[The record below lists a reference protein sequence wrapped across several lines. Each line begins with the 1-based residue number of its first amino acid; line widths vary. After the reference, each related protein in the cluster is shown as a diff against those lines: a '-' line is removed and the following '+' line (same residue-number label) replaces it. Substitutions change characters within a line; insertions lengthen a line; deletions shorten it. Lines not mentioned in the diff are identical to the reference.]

1 MKSKS
6 NNNNA
11 FVGMINVSNTC
22 YINTFLQI
30 MSVCKLDN
38 LLEPRIDYIKE
49 IIKYE
54 QANSDEIM
62 VLELYNML
70 MIMKENKYARNP
82 IKIKP
87 YRFIK
92 TMHAVATQK
101 NNELFCTV
109 GDQNDVGELL
119 MFIFESVHNVLK
131 MSVNTTHNKNIN
143 LEYTDVNENDMSFIR
158 VEDVLEHSLQSPII
172 HNEGYTSTLLDEF
185 GGIDVQLVLNTAKST
200 CNLIFNPFYIL
211 TLTIPDEAETII
223 DCLEHYKE
231 CEEVELP
238 GPNTRNKHKIMK
250 VNAITKIPNI
260 FIIMLNRSDY
270 INNCKITTVI
280 DGLCDQEIDF
290 GKYMFPDIVNNQT
303 NISTKYTLIATA
315 NHSGIHS
322 NGGHYYAHLLDT
334 KNNIWYNAND
344 NNISPIM
351 NESNDSIFTDDTYML
366 FYEKI

>member
-6 NNNNA
+6 NNNNNA
-11 FVGMINVSNTC
+11 FVGMINISNTC

-38 LLEPRIDYIKE
+38 LLEPMIDYIKE
-49 IIKYE
+49 IEKP
-54 QANSDEIM
+54 NSDVNM

-70 MIMKENKYARNP
+70 MIMKENKYSRNP

-92 TMHAVATQK
+92 TLHAVATQK

-131 MSVNTTHNKNIN
+131 RTVNTTTHITNTN
-143 LEYTDVNENDMSFIR
+143 LEYTNVDENDMSFIR

-172 HNEGYTSTLLDEF
+172 HNGGHTSALLDEF
-185 GGIDVQLVLNTAKST
+185 GGVDIQLVLNTEKST

-211 TLTIPDEAETII
+211 TLSIPDKAETIL

-238 GPNTRNKHKIMK
+238 GPNTRNKRKIMK
-250 VNAITKIPNI
+250 VNTITKMPNI

-270 INNCKITTVI
+270 INNCKITTEI

-290 GKYMFPDIVNNQT
+290 GTYLFPEIIKNQS

-322 NGGHYYAHLLDT
+322 NSGHYYAHLLDT

-344 NNISPIM
+344 NNISPIL

-366 FYEKI
+366 FYKKI